1 MKNLHFNFIF
11 VCLIALAIAND
22 GLAQGYDTIHGFTLC
37 VSSSPAIDK
46 ILNEVT
52 TMADSCPYFSSL
64 QKDYYV
70 LLILTPERCESKVFS
85 QNLTSI
91 YYYKNQL
98 PLKKQAICY
107 YNGHIIHIQDYSGQN
122 LLNKYFTVNGEI
134 IDLIFKKND
143 NYFEHIIPA
152 NLHFDFYYE
161 NIDGGFIRDT
171 SEDSYLFE
179 EWCGLNNRMEF
190 NYMVQTGDTWA
201 SIAKKMG
208 CTEEQLRKEYIELD
222 MPIPGTVIFL
232 IYTFDNDGNFI
243 GPKRMGY

>member
-1 MKNLHFNFIF
+1 MKKSRFIF
-11 VCLIALAIAND
+11 LLVCLIALGIANN
-22 GLAQGYDTIHGFTLC
+22 GLAKGYDTIPGFTLC

-46 ILNEVT
+46 ILDEVT
-52 TMADSCPYFSSL
+52 AMADSCPYFSSL

-107 YNGHIIHIQDYSGQN
+107 YNGHIIHIQDYSEQN
-122 LLNKYFTVNGEI
+122 LLNKYFIVNGEI
-134 IDLIFKKND
+134 IDLRFKKND

-161 NIDGGFIRDT
+161 NVDGSFIRDT

-179 EWCGLNNRMEF
+179 EWCGLNDRIEF

-201 SIAKKMG
+201 SIAKKIG
-208 CTEEQLRKEYIELD
+208 CTEEQLRKEFIELD

-232 IYTFDNDGNFI
+232 IYTFDSDGHFI
-243 GPKRMGY
+243 GPKRIGY